1 MRVVAGSSLGLER
14 PPDDGGVNAVR
25 VATVGVKCCGCRQ
38 SGENESQERE
48 RAALKLLSR
57 IIIQPSSMGTLGD
70 TEL

>member
-1 MRVVAGSSLGLER
+1 MHVVAGSSLGLEG

-25 VATVGVKCCGCRQ
+25 VATVGVKCCGCHQ
-38 SGENESQERE
+38 SGGNESQERE

-57 IIIQPSSMGTLGD
+57 IIIQPSSVGTFGD